1 MNSLKKEQ
9 MDYLGEIIEGLKYAL
24 PAAVTGYTTYYFLN
38 RFYRYE
44 EKKQLLSAKADLKK
58 HALPVRLQAY
68 ERLALFLERIS
79 PAKLVQNIKPDNEDK
94 HRYELALVFQIESEY
109 EHNLSQQ
116 IYVSDKCWKMVTTSK
131 NATMLFIKQTS
142 EDAQIQSAYDLQK
155 ALIERSAKE
164 EVPTHI
170 GLAYIRNE
178 VSEFL

>member
-1 MNSLKKEQ
+1 

-44 EKKQLLSAKADLKK
+44 EKKALLLAKSDLKK
-58 HALPVRLQAY
+58 HALPIRLQAY

-79 PAKLVQNIKPDNEDK
+79 PAKLVQNIKPDSDDL
-94 HRYELALVFQIESEY
+94 HTYELSLIVQIESEF

-116 IYVSDKCWKMVTTSK
+116 IYVSTKCWEMIATAK

-142 EDAQIQSAYDLQK
+142 EDTNLKTAGDLQR
-155 ALIERSAKE
+155 ALIERSAQE
-164 EVPTHI
+164 EVPTNI

-178 VSEFL
+178 VTELL

>member
-1 MNSLKKEQ
+1 

-38 RFYRYE
+38 RFYRHE
-44 EKKQLLSAKADLKK
+44 EKKQLLLAKADLKK
-58 HALPVRLQAY
+58 HALPMRLLAY

-79 PAKLVQNIKPDNEDK
+79 PAKLVQNTQPQSDDK
-94 HRYELALVFQIESEY
+94 HQYELSLVFQIESEY

-116 IYVSDKCWKMVTTSK
+116 IYVSGECWRMISTSK
-131 NATMLFIKQTS
+131 NATMIFIKKVS
-142 EDAQIQSAYDLQK
+142 ESTNINTAYDLQK

-164 EVPTHI
+164 ELPTNI

-178 VSEFL
+178 VTELL